1 MKLSP
6 KQELLGWLIGGAA
19 VIGLFVNS
27 HTFNVVPATFYYGA
41 ALLGVGV
48 FLFWI
53 RFRRN
58 IEPRPRWLRIV
69 ADSVLVGATLLLLLY
84 LLGVATWYE

>member
-1 MKLSP
+1 M
-6 KQELLGWLIGGAA
+6 
-19 VIGLFVNS
+19 GLFVNS
-27 HTFNVVPATFYYGA
+27 HTFNVVRATFYYGA
-41 ALLGVGV
+41 ALLGVGA

-58 IEPRPRWLRIV
+58 MEPRPRWLRIV
-69 ADSVLVGATLLLLLY
+69 ANSVLVLVSAMLLLY